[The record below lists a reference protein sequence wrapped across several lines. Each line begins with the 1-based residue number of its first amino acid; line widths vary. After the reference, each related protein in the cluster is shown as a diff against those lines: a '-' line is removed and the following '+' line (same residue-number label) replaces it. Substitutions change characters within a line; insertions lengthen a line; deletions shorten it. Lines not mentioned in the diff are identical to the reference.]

1 MILDIFNKYK
11 VLVSTQLNY
20 PKFFSLKFS
29 FYRYALVFGL
39 TNLVKHN
46 KQDYFMTFGDYEE
59 QPIEKLYKKIETTI
73 DDHELGLVAVFQS
86 SKKKYHFIAPKLLET
101 FAESIHISNELGSHK
116 EYLNYSA
123 LKNRFALRLTKKG
136 HKDEPKLVCIIF
148 GTKTKDIKIASD
160 FVNLMRLNY
169 NVNPSTFDGFEIV
182 PAELQF
188 TKYNTYNL

>member
-46 KQDYFMTFGDYEE
+46 KQDYFMTFGDYENE
-59 QPIEKLYKKIETTI
+59 PIEKLYKKIETTI

-123 LKNRFALRLTKKG
+123 LKNRFALRLTKKVIRMSQSLSVLFSEQ
-136 HKDEPKLVCIIF
+136 KQRILK
-148 GTKTKDIKIASD
+148 
-160 FVNLMRLNY
+160 
-169 NVNPSTFDGFEIV
+169 
-182 PAELQF
+182 
-188 TKYNTYNL
+188 